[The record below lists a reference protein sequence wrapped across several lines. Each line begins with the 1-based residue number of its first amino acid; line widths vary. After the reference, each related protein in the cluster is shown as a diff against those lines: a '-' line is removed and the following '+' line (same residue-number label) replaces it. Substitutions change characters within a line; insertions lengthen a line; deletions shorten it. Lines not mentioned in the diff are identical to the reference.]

1 MTDQRTAAGGVDFG
15 RATVARIYDYLL
27 GGERNFPAD
36 RAAAHQLLQAVP
48 EARDI
53 AWSNRLFL
61 RRAVHVLAEAG
72 IRQFLDLG
80 SGIPTQGNVHEVAQ
94 AIAPDSRVLYVDIDP
109 VAVVASNEI
118 LMGGPH
124 RALEGDFTQPELLLD
139 TLSDSDLATVIDLN
153 RPVAVLYCAVL
164 QQVPDNRIDA
174 VIAPIRDQLAP
185 GSAMVISHLSAV
197 DVTDA
202 YDETTVS
209 TAKSVFKAQA
219 ATEITLR
226 TDAQLGALFGDFTIM
241 APGLVPLSDW
251 RPELSGPDPYSTAP
265 TRSPMH
271 GAVAA
276 R

>member
-1 MTDQRTAAGGVDFG
+1 MTDQRTAAGGVDLG

-61 RRAVHVLAEAG
+61 RRAVQVLAEAG

-139 TLSDSDLATVIDLN
+139 TLSDSDLAAVIDLN
-153 RPVAVLYCAVL
+153 KPVAVLYCAVL

-174 VIAPIRDQLAP
+174 VIAPIRDQLVS
-185 GSAMVISHLSAV
+185 GSAMVISHLSAAG
-197 DVTDA
+197 VTDA
-202 YDETTVS
+202 YDETAVS
-209 TAKSVFKAQA
+209 TAKSVFRAQA

-251 RPELSGPDPYSTAP
+251 RPELSGPDPYSAAP

-271 GAVAA
+271 GAVAT